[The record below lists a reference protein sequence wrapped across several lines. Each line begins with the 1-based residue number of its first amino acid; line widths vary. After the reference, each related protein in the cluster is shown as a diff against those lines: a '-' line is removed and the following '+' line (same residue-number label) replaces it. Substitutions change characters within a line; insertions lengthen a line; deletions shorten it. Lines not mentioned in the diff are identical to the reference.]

1 MGIILNQNRAYNTNI
16 FVGSNEYTPLYLA
29 LFHWTLRFPFSF
41 DSDKFEFKEFVDQ
54 GVQCTELAAVL
65 VEKEKEGLIDTVT
78 AYEMQNKFLNKE
90 VLELNQL
97 RQQAAEREQKLFM

>member
-1 MGIILNQNRAYNTNI
+1 MCCSTARFKNKK
-16 FVGSNEYTPLYLA
+16 P
-29 LFHWTLRFPFSF
+29 RFPFSF

-54 GVQCTELAAVL
+54 GVQCTELAAV
-65 VEKEKEGLIDTVT
+65 VVDKEKESLADTVT

-90 VLELNQL
+90 VLEQNQL

>member
-1 MGIILNQNRAYNTNI
+1 M
-16 FVGSNEYTPLYLA
+16 
-29 LFHWTLRFPFSF
+29 
-41 DSDKFEFKEFVDQ
+41 
-54 GVQCTELAAVL
+54 QCTELAAVL

>member
-1 MGIILNQNRAYNTNI
+1 M
-16 FVGSNEYTPLYLA
+16 
-29 LFHWTLRFPFSF
+29 
-41 DSDKFEFKEFVDQ
+41 DQ
-54 GVQCTELAAVL
+54 GVQCTELAAV
-65 VEKEKEGLIDTVT
+65 VVDKEKESLADTVT

>member
-1 MGIILNQNRAYNTNI
+1 MINWIALRLLLLLLSIDMLFPSNRQVCTAESP
-16 FVGSNEYTPLYLA
+16 FL
-29 LFHWTLRFPFSF
+29 HFSF
-41 DSDKFEFKEFVDQ
+41 DSDRFEFKEFVDQ
-54 GVQCTELAAVL
+54 GVQCTELAAV
-65 VEKEKEGLIDTVT
+65 VVDKEKEGLVDTVT